1 MPRSHRT
8 DRRPSPARPLRPAPW
23 WSSRAF
29 LGASVVLLAS
39 GCYQDPQAQLDE
51 AQAQLDLTATLEEL
65 GSRSADLAFQLDSL
79 RGVVARQDTT
89 IARLAN
95 LAGVPYPR

>member
-1 MPRSHRT
+1 MPRSIPVPSSV
-8 DRRPSPARPLRPAPW
+8 RRPRSAARSWTRVTL
-23 WSSRAF
+23 
-29 LGASVVLLAS
+29 LGVSAIAI
-39 GCYQDPQAQLDE
+39 GCYRDPQAQLDE

-65 GSRSADLAFQLDSL
+65 GSRSADLQFQLDSL

>member
-1 MPRSHRT
+1 MPRSAPVPSFA
-8 DRRPSPARPLRPAPW
+8 RRPRSAARSWTRVTL
-23 WSSRAF
+23 
-29 LGASVVLLAS
+29 LGVSALTI
-39 GCYQDPQAQLDE
+39 GCYRDPQAQLDE
-51 AQAQLDLTATLEEL
+51 AQAQLDLTTTLEEL
-65 GSRSADLAFQLDSL
+65 GSRSADLQFQLDSL

>member
-1 MPRSHRT
+1 MPI
-8 DRRPSPARPLRPAPW
+8 RRLAL
-23 WSSRAF
+23 
-29 LGASVVLLAS
+29 LGLVSLAA
-39 GCYQDPQAQLDE
+39 CYQDPNAQLDAME
-51 AQAQLDLTATLEEL
+51 KQLDLTATLEDL
-65 GSRSADLAFQLDSL
+65 GARTSDLQFALDSL

>member
-1 MPRSHRT
+1 VSLIT
-8 DRRPSPARPLRPAPW
+8 L
-23 WSSRAF
+23 
-29 LGASVVLLAS
+29 
-39 GCYQDPQAQLDE
+39 GCYRDPQAQLDE
-51 AQAQLDLTATLEEL
+51 AQAQLDLTTTLEEL
-65 GSRSADLAFQLDSL
+65 GSRSADLQFQLDSL

>member
-1 MPRSHRT
+1 MPI
-8 DRRPSPARPLRPAPW
+8 RPHAARLASPLASPLAC
-23 WSSRAF
+23 
-29 LGASVVLLAS
+29 LGLLALAA
-39 GCYQDPQAQLDE
+39 CYQDPKAQLDAME
-51 AQAQLDLTATLEEL
+51 TQLDLTTTLE
-65 GSRSADLAFQLDSL
+65 DLASRTTDLQFALDSL